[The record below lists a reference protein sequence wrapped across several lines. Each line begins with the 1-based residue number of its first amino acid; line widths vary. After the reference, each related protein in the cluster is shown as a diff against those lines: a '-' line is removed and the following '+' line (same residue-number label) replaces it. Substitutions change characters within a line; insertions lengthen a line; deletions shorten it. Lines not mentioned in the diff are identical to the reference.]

1 MKKVFLGLVC
11 LLGLVACGGSGGGSA
26 SSGGTAGGTAGG
38 SAGTV
43 NGISTASSMSAV
55 GATQ

>member
-11 LLGLVACGGSGGGSA
+11 LLGLVACGGGGGS
-26 SSGGTAGGTAGG
+26 TAGG
-38 SAGTV
+38 SGGTV
-43 NGISTASSMSAV
+43 DGISAASSMSAV

>member
-1 MKKVFLGLVC
+1 MKKVFLSLMC
-11 LLGLVACGGSGGGSA
+11 TLGLVACGGGGGGSA
-26 SSGGTAGGTAGG
+26 SSGGTAGG

>member
-11 LLGLVACGGSGGGSA
+11 LLGLVACGGGG
-26 SSGGTAGGTAGG
+26 GGTAGG
-38 SAGTV
+38 SGGTV
-43 NGISTASSMSAV
+43 DGISTASSMSAV